1 MRYSMLLV
9 QSGIMHI
16 LETYQQ
22 GKKGTNH
29 EHEERSVSQ
38 LMYGFNTNPIT
49 GGPETPIDRVRPMEV
64 VTTVTERTSK
74 YCMN

>member
-38 LMYGFNTNPIT
+38 LIYGFDTNPIT
-49 GGPETPIDRVRPMEV
+49 GADRVQPVEF

-74 YCMN
+74 YCLN

>member
-1 MRYSMLLV
+1 MRYSRLLL
-9 QSGIMHI
+9 QSGMMHI

-22 GKKGTNH
+22 GKKEGHAKNT
-29 EHEERSVSQ
+29 RRDLSADYYIVSTQ
-38 LMYGFNTNPIT
+38 IRLRVGRNLL
-49 GGPETPIDRVRPMEV
+49 DRVQPVEV

>member
-22 GKKGTNH
+22 GKGTSH
-29 EHEERSVSQ
+29 EHEERSVGQ
-38 LMYGFNTNPIT
+38 LIYDFNTNPIT
-49 GGPETPIDRVRPMEV
+49 GGPQTPIDRVRPMEV
-64 VTTVTERTSK
+64 VTKVTQRMSK

>member
-1 MRYSMLLV
+1 MKDTSH
-9 QSGIMHI
+9 G
-16 LETYQQ
+16 
-22 GKKGTNH
+22 
-29 EHEERSVSQ
+29 HEERFVSQ

-64 VTTVTERTSK
+64 VTKVTQRMSK

>member
-22 GKKGTNH
+22 GKGTSH
-29 EHEERSVSQ
+29 GHEERSVSQ

-49 GGPETPIDRVRPMEV
+49 GGPETSINRVQAVED

>member
-9 QSGIMHI
+9 QSGIIHI

-22 GKKGTNH
+22 GKGTSH
-29 EHEERSVSQ
+29 EHEERSVGQ
-38 LMYGFNTNPIT
+38 LIYDFNTNPIT
-49 GGPETPIDRVRPMEV
+49 GGPATSIDRVQPVED
-64 VTTVTERTSK
+64 VTTVTERTSQ